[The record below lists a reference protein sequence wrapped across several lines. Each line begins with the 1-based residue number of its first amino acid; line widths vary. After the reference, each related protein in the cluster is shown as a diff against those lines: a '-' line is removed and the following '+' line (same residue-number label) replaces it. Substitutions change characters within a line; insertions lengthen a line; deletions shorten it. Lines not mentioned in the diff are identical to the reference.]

1 MTGACIL
8 SSRRFGRSM
17 AIRLSFLRFNHR
29 CYATLPRLRQLTSQ
43 QTEADLPATFRELGR
58 AARLIFLLCYM
69 SDLELRHVINTATTK
84 SERFNN
90 FVQWVSFGGDSLIAE
105 NVRDEQRK
113 SASEE
118 QRNRKPR

>member
-1 MTGACIL
+1 M
-8 SSRRFGRSM
+8 
-17 AIRLSFLRFNHR
+17 
-29 CYATLPRLRQLTSQ
+29 
-43 QTEADLPATFRELGR
+43 
-58 AARLIFLLCYM
+58 IFLLCYM